1 MASSTTYGD
10 WMRPIAGGIRNI
22 GKPLTFAG
30 LGVLVVTLMLS
41 MVNVV
46 AAIATAVIG
55 IGTIAVLAVRD
66 REHRNVLDRTVERRS
81 WLSESRKGRAL
92 YRSGMLAPVESGE
105 CRLPGILSRVS
116 LVEANDGFGNRLTL
130 VRHGHTGEYS
140 LLFACQPQGAA
151 LADDDVED
159 AYVASWAGLLEALG
173 GEAGVTQLA
182 VTVDTSPDSGV
193 RFRRNLAK
201 RTVKDAPELAARAMA
216 QIMDLYATGGA
227 SSSVILTLT
236 FRYVDVRD
244 GKFLEPGDAARRIGQ
259 LVPGLVRRIADAGG
273 GTARAHHR
281 RDRPHG
287 PRQLRS
293 RHAGHARTG
302 RRPAMDRMGGR
313 RARRMRGRLG
323 PLPARFRREPHV
335 GDV

>member
-105 CRLPGILSRVS
+105 WIGNGVLDRFLEDESLFGEFLRTPVSEGGVES
-116 LVEANDGFGNRLTL
+116 LV
-130 VRHGHTGEYS
+130 
-140 LLFACQPQGAA
+140 
-151 LADDDVED
+151 VE
-159 AYVASWAGLLEALG
+159 
-173 GEAGVTQLA
+173 
-182 VTVDTSPDSGV
+182 P
-193 RFRRNLAK
+193 
-201 RTVKDAPELAARAMA
+201 
-216 QIMDLYATGGA
+216 
-227 SSSVILTLT
+227 
-236 FRYVDVRD
+236 
-244 GKFLEPGDAARRIGQ
+244 
-259 LVPGLVRRIADAGG
+259 
-273 GTARAHHR
+273 
-281 RDRPHG
+281 
-287 PRQLRS
+287 
-293 RHAGHARTG
+293 
-302 RRPAMDRMGGR
+302 
-313 RARRMRGRLG
+313 
-323 PLPARFRREPHV
+323 PHV
-335 GDV
+335 VVEVGA